1 MFMGLLKSKA
11 PVGAAGLLIA
21 VAAVAL
27 TSPAQAAGLLTPTQ
41 SGLPSLE
48 IQDHAVTVVVE
59 DGYAVTTIDQVFR
72 NPHDRD
78 LEAVYSFPVPE
89 QGAVAEFT
97 YWIDGQPV
105 SGEVLPKQ
113 EARQIYEEEKAA
125 GRETA
130 ITEQDSYKT
139 FDISVSPVRA
149 GQDVRIRLSY
159 FQPAHMDTGI
169 GRFVYPL
176 EEGGVD
182 EERLAFW
189 TANEVVAGTFSFDL
203 TLRSAYPV
211 AGMRLPSHPGAQI
224 SQTASGDW
232 HIRIDNHGAN
242 SAPVGAVSDMVIME
256 PDTTLPD
263 ATPASLAQTSR
274 ASTSLAQAHRLDTD
288 IVVYW
293 RHAENLPGSVDLVAH
308 RPPGSDRGTFML
320 VVTPGDDLQP
330 ITEGSDWVFVLDKS
344 GSMGGKIATLIDG
357 VGQALD
363 KMRPDDRFR
372 IVMFDDAPYAVTNG
386 FVNATPAGIDRAM
399 AALRRMAADNSTNL
413 FAGLDFGL
421 KGLDADRTSAIVLV
435 TDGVANVGETRQRA
449 FLDLI
454 RSRDVRLFTFIMGN
468 SANRPLL
475 TAITE
480 ASNGTALSVSTSDDV
495 VGAVLSASSKVTHEA
510 LHDVSLTIDGVRT
523 ADIAPTVTRS
533 LYRGQQLVLFG
544 HYWGQGE
551 ANVVLEGRIS
561 GQPVRYETRFAF
573 PETAILNP
581 EIERLWAFSAIEEM
595 MREIEDFGEDA
606 DRRQAVVDLAVEHG
620 LVTPFTS
627 MLVVRE
633 EVFVQRN
640 IDRSNQARLT
650 QEQIAQQQ
658 RAVQPVR
665 TARADT
671 ADPMFQS
678 PRPGYSRGSG
688 GGGSGSIGLVGGL
701 IVLLAGLAVYRVRR
715 ATSG

>member
-1 MFMGLLKSKA
+1 MFMGLLKSRA
-11 PVGAAGLLIA
+11 PAVAAGLLM
-21 VAAVAL
+21 AVAL
-27 TSPAQAAGLLTPTQ
+27 ASPAQAAGLLTPTQ
-41 SGLPSLE
+41 SGLPALE

-72 NPHDRD
+72 NPNDRD

-182 EERLAFW
+182 EARLAFW

-224 SQTASGDW
+224 GQTASGDW
-232 HIRIDNHGAN
+232 HVHIDNLNAL
-242 SAPVGAVSDMVIME
+242 SPPVGAVSDLTIME

-263 ATPASLAQTSR
+263 AIPASLAS
-274 ASTSLAQAHRLDTD
+274 AAPVQAHRLDTD

-344 GSMGGKIATLIDG
+344 GSMGGKIATLVDG
-357 VGQALD
+357 VDQALR

-372 IVMFDDAPYAVTNG
+372 IVMFDDAPYEVTNG
-386 FVNATPAGIDRAM
+386 FVNATPAGIDQAM
-399 AALRRMAADNSTNL
+399 AALRRVAADNSTNL

-421 KGLDADRTSAIVLV
+421 KGLDADRTSAVILV
-435 TDGVANVGETRQRA
+435 TDGVANVGETRRRA

-454 RSRDVRLFTFIMGN
+454 RSRDIRLFTFIMGN

-480 ASNGTALSVSTSDDV
+480 ASNGTALSVSNSDDV

-510 LHDVSLTIDGVRT
+510 LHDVSLSIDGVRT
-523 ADIAPTVTRS
+523 ADIAPRVTRS
-533 LYRGQQLVLFG
+533 LYRGEQLVLFG

-561 GQPVRYETRFAF
+561 GQPVRYETRFVF
-573 PETAILNP
+573 PDTAVLNP

-595 MREIEDFGEDA
+595 MREIEDFGQDA
-606 DRRQAVVDLAVEHG
+606 DRRQAVVDLAVENG

-633 EVFVQRN
+633 EVFAQRN

-650 QEQIAQQQ
+650 QEQTAQQQ
-658 RAVQPVR
+658 RAAQPVR
-665 TARADT
+665 TARVDA

-688 GGGSGSIGLVGGL
+688 GGGSGSIGFVGGL

-715 ATSG
+715 ATAG